1 MLPPETLGAIYLTI
15 FRVSIVVAGIISIV
29 CGYRLFLT
37 GVFRLPTG
45 ASPTEFGGRFGNVEL
60 TLKSSAPG
68 TCFALFGAIVIGVMI
83 VSAPPEF
90 GRSRS
95 AAVSPSGELKVT
107 EDVKMRGEGI
117 GIRELVDQA
126 KQEEKRGNTQKAM
139 EVYEKALRVIAEPLN
154 NLAWLYHEAGR
165 DKEAIVL
172 AQLATQFA
180 PAEAEFAGTLNDIR
194 ARDRKGPGP
203 AR

>member
-1 MLPPETLGAIYLTI
+1 MLHPETLGAVYLTI

-29 CGYRLFLT
+29 CGYRLFLA
-37 GVFRLPTG
+37 GVFRLPSG
-45 ASPTEFGGRFGNVEL
+45 ASPTEIAGRFGGVEL

-68 TCFALFGAIVIGVMI
+68 TCFALFGVIVIGIMI

-95 AAVSPSGELKVT
+95 ASVSPSGELKVT
-107 EDVKMRGEGI
+107 EELKMRGEAIGI
-117 GIRELVDQA
+117 GELVDQA
-126 KQEEKRGNTQKAM
+126 KQEEKQGNKKKAM

-154 NLAWLYHEAGR
+154 NLAWLYHEAAR
-165 DKEAIVL
+165 DKEAVLL

-180 PAEAEFAGTLNDIR
+180 PAEAEFADTLNRIR
-194 ARDRKGPGP
+194 ARDRKGPGEG
-203 AR
+203 R